1 MVGKTKAAN
10 KAEARR
16 MGLIGGQYFG
26 CIPCI
31 KHEKFSL
38 ATVQHVTAGFKRLGH
53 RHTYGCCPWHHFGTP
68 FTDGRGVTMA
78 RHEMEALIGPSLA
91 FNRRAYKEFYGSEEL
106 LIAVQDWLIECYDAN
121 PWPDYLLPA
130 GVAAEARRLLDAM

>member
-1 MVGKTKAAN
+1 VVGKTKAPN
-10 KAEARR
+10 KDEARR
-16 MGLIGGQYFG
+16 MDLIGGQYFG
-26 CIPCI
+26 CIPCL
-31 KHEKFSL
+31 KHDKFSL

-53 RHTYGCCPWHHFGTP
+53 RYTYGCCPWHHFGTP
-68 FTDGRGVTMA
+68 FTVNDVSLTRL
-78 RHEMEALIGPSLA
+78 EMEDLIGPSLA
-91 FNRRAYKEFYGSEEL
+91 FNRRAYKDFYGSEEL